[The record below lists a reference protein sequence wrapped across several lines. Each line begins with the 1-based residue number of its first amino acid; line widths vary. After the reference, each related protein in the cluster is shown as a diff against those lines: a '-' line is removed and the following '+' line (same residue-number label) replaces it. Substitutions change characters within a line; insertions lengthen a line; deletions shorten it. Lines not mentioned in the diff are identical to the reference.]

1 MAFGAH
7 ISCADNNHLV
17 SDEPGARSDSRNL
30 GSWDGQPHATHLI
43 EPTSRQKLQGLCR
56 LSPTARPTFPLRRSL
71 VTAREHLI
79 SY

>member
-17 SDEPGARSDSRNL
+17 SDEPGTRSDSRNL

-43 EPTSRQKLQGLCR
+43 EPISRQKLRGLCR
-56 LSPTARPTFPLRRSL
+56 LSPTAHHHIPIAALALSL
-71 VTAREHLI
+71 REHT
-79 SY
+79 S